1 MTVRT
6 TDAPKSPPRPA
17 PVRPVART
25 LARPRAGGAAA
36 LLVLVALL
44 GLACWAFGD
53 LRINVATLTDSASN
67 AVDFGRRMVP
77 LDFPPP
83 GELLTLCAQTLAV
96 VVSATLLS
104 VLLSLPVA
112 VLAAGNTTPHP
123 AARFT
128 ARGAI
133 VLARAVPD
141 VVLAIVFFRIFGL
154 GGLTGVLA
162 MGLHS
167 VGMVGKMYADA
178 IEQIDEGP
186 RTAVRATGAGRV
198 QQLVSGV
205 LPQVLPALVANA
217 LHRLDINLRV
227 SVVLG
232 FVGVN
237 GLGYAIAGALGS
249 LDYRRGMALALVVLV
264 LCVLVELLSGA
275 IRRALLRDAGS
286 GRKQRLSRWHPAVR
300 AGAAAPVR
308 TVTAPPVTVP
318 GPAARISP
326 PSTARRARR
335 TALVE
340 LLSGAIRRA
349 LLRDAGSGR
358 KQRLS
363 RWHPAVRAGAAAPV
377 RTVTAPPVTAP
388 DAAARISPPWTARRV
403 RRTTYAAA
411 SLLTLAVS
419 IWGADLA
426 PAQFLGALGNL
437 GHTLGLFWP
446 PGTGGIL
453 PTLLA
458 DLLETVKIALAA
470 TLIGAVLALPI
481 GALAARN
488 VSPSPATAAA
498 FRTVVVLVRGVPEL
512 VLAIVFVVITGLG
525 AVAGALALGVGAVGL
540 LGKLVADSLEEVDPG
555 VEAAV
560 RATGAARGQVF
571 WSATLPQAASA
582 LVGHVLYQLDVNIRS
597 ATLLGIV
604 GAGGI
609 GFDLLNASRV
619 LEFGVVTTVLLLV
632 FGTVLLVELL
642 AVWLRRVVR

>member
-326 PSTARRARR
+326 P
-335 TALVE
+335 
-340 LLSGAIRRA
+340 
-349 LLRDAGSGR
+349 
-358 KQRLS
+358 
-363 RWHPAVRAGAAAPV
+363 
-377 RTVTAPPVTAP
+377 
-388 DAAARISPPWTARRV
+388 WTARRV

>member
-1 MTVRT
+1 MTVQT
-6 TDAPKSPPRPA
+6 TQAPKTPPPTQ
-17 PVRPVART
+17 PVSLSSASRT
-25 LARPRAGGAAA
+25 LARPRAGGVAA
-36 LLVLVALL
+36 LLVMAALL
-44 GLACWAFGD
+44 GFACWTFVD
-53 LRINVATLTDSASN
+53 LRINVATSTDSASN
-67 AVDFGRRMVP
+67 AVDFSRRMFP
-77 LDFPPP
+77 LDFPPL
-83 GELLTLCAQTLAV
+83 GELLKLCGQTMAIV
-96 VVSATLLS
+96 VCATALS
-104 VLLSLPVA
+104 VVLSLPVA

-123 AARFT
+123 TARFAAR
-128 ARGAI
+128 GVI

-154 GGLTGVLA
+154 GALTGILA

-178 IEQIDEGP
+178 VEQIDEGP
-186 RTAVRATGAGRV
+186 RTAVRATGASRI
-198 QQLVSGV
+198 QQLISGV

-237 GLGYAIAGALGS
+237 GLGFAIAESLGS
-249 LDYRRGMALALVVLV
+249 LNYQRGMALALVVLV

-275 IRRALLRDAGS
+275 IRRALLRNTDAGN
-286 GRKQRLSRWHPAVR
+286 RR
-300 AGAAAPVR
+300 AAPGWVPAPR
-308 TVTAPPVTVP
+308 LRAEGVTRPPAKTAAPDP
-318 GPAARISP
+318 ARINP
-326 PSTARRARR
+326 PWTPRRARR
-335 TALVE
+335 
-340 LLSGAIRRA
+340 
-349 LLRDAGSGR
+349 AGY
-358 KQRLS
+358 
-363 RWHPAVRAGAAAPV
+363 AV
-377 RTVTAPPVTAP
+377 T
-388 DAAARISPPWTARRV
+388 
-403 RRTTYAAA
+403 
-411 SLLTLAVS
+411 SLLALAAC
-419 IWGADLA
+419 IWGADLSA
-426 PAQFLGALGNL
+426 GQFLGALGNIV
-437 GHTLGLFWP
+437 HTLGLFWP
-446 PGTGGIL
+446 PETGGIL
-453 PTLLA
+453 PTLLT
-458 DLLETVKIALAA
+458 DLFVTVKIAFAA

-488 VSPSPATAAA
+488 VSPSPATATA
-498 FRTVVVLVRGVPEL
+498 FRTFVVLVRGIPEL

-560 RATGAARGQVF
+560 RATGAARWQVF
-571 WSATLPQAASA
+571 WSATLPQARPA
-582 LVGHVLYQLDVNIRS
+582 LVGHVLYQLDTNIRS

-642 AVWLRRVVR
+642 AVWLRRIVR